1 MNKLQCGDGT
11 VCLPAERCIALCQQ
25 LPRAADLDAAMSS
38 AEQFRQA
45 VLGNGLMTVNR
56 VHSVSAGQ
64 IKLQRIWSSMPRE
77 YPVGGTK
84 VKVMTDWTRQL
95 LLQSEI
101 FVGEGTA
108 ALEEVFDDVRLIVS
122 MGLRAVVNVPLV
134 RQDGSCFAT
143 FNVLGTQERWT
154 VGDRATI
161 SLLAELIRPHV
172 ATHVTRVAE
181 LT

>member
-1 MNKLQCGDGT
+1 MNKVQCGDAT
-11 VCLPAERCIALCQQ
+11 VCLPAERCLALCQQ
-25 LPRAADLDAAMSS
+25 LPRAVDLDSAMRS

-45 VLGNGLMTVNR
+45 VLGNGLMTVNW
-56 VHSVSAGQ
+56 VHSVSAER
-64 IKLQRIWSSMPRE
+64 IKLQRIWSSMPQE

-95 LLQSEI
+95 LLRSET

-108 ALEEVFDDVRLIVS
+108 ALEAVFDDVRLIVS

-143 FNVLGTQERWT
+143 FNVLGTHERWT
-154 VGDRATI
+154 AADRGVI
-161 SLLAELIRPHV
+161 SLLAELVRPHV
-172 ATHVTRVAE
+172 AAHVS
-181 LT
+181 LN

>member
-1 MNKLQCGDGT
+1 MNKVQCGDAT

-25 LPRAADLDAAMSS
+25 LPRAADLDSAMHS

-45 VLGNGLMTVNR
+45 VLGNGLMTVNQ
-56 VHSVSAGQ
+56 VHSVSAEQ
-64 IKLQRIWSSMPRE
+64 IRLQRIWSSRPQE

-95 LLQSEI
+95 LLRSET
-101 FVGEGTA
+101 FVAEGVA
-108 ALEEVFDDVRLIVS
+108 SLEAVFDDVGLIVS

-143 FNVLGTQERWT
+143 FNVLGTHEHWT
-154 VGDRATI
+154 AADRGVI
-161 SLLAELIRPHV
+161 SLLAELARPHV
-172 ATHVTRVAE
+172 AAHVS
-181 LT
+181 LN

>member
-25 LPRAADLDAAMSS
+25 LPRAADLDAALRS
-38 AEQFRQA
+38 AEQFRQT
-45 VLGNGLMTVNR
+45 VLGDGLLTVNR
-56 VHSVSAGQ
+56 VHSVSAEQ

-95 LLQSEI
+95 LLRSET

-108 ALEEVFDDVRLIVS
+108 ALEAVFDDVRLIVS
-122 MGLRAVVNVPLV
+122 VGLRAVVNVPLV

-143 FNVLGTQERWT
+143 FNVLGTHERWT
-154 VGDRATI
+154 AADRGVI
-161 SLLAELIRPHV
+161 SLLAELVRPHV
-172 ATHVTRVAE
+172 AAHVS
-181 LT
+181 LN